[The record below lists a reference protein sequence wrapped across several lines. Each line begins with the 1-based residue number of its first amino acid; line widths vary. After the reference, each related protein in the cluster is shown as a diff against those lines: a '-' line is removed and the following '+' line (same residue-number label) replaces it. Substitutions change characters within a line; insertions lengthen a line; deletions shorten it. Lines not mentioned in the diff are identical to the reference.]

1 MSKIEPIEGF
11 KSEKFKDG
19 TLLIKLIESIEPS
32 VIKRDLITEGSTEK
46 NKLMN
51 GKYAISVA
59 HKLGLSIFATPKD
72 IVCEDIKDLNQDMIL
87 TFVCELYDLKQK
99 NI

>member
-1 MSKIEPIEGF
+1 M
-11 KSEKFKDG
+11 
-19 TLLIKLIESIEPS
+19 IESIEPS
-32 VIKRDLITEGSTEK
+32 VINRDLVTEGTTEQD
-46 NKLMN
+46 KLMN

-59 HKLGLSIFATPKD
+59 HKLGISFFATPKD

-87 TFVCELYDLKQK
+87 TFVCELYDLKQQ